1 VPDIVVPK
9 KFKVPEFVKYTGLE
23 CLNKHLRSYCDKMT
37 EVIRDEK
44 FLIHFFQDSLIGSAF
59 SWYMTLDNIR
69 IKKWSDLA
77 DAFLKQYK
85 LNIDIASNRTSL
97 MVMEKGNKET
107 VRKYTYRL
115 KTKQCMYNHLCWR
128 KRW

>member
-1 VPDIVVPK
+1 M
-9 KFKVPEFVKYTGLE
+9 
-23 CLNKHLRSYCDKMT
+23 R

-59 SWYMTLDNIR
+59 SWYMILDNIR

-85 LNIDIASNRTSL
+85 LNIDIASDRTSL
-97 MVMEKGNKET
+97 MVMEKGNKEII
-107 VRKYTYRL
+107 RKYAYRL
-115 KTKQCMYNHLCWR
+115 KTRQRIVQPPLLEKDMTTLFINTFKSLYYKHLIGSFA
-128 KRW
+128 